1 MQPTSPPWPPVSTR
15 CTPTACC
22 GCANAWDA
30 GSARLAQ
37 AAGARAIATS
47 SAAVAWAHGW
57 PDGDLLPV
65 DLLLQTVRA
74 VAGATELP
82 VTIDIEGGYSDEP
95 ARVGELVTA
104 LLDGR
109 RRGHQHRGR
118 QQGSGAAVRQDRGRP
133 RRGRRRAGVDLFIN
147 ARIDTWLRGLAP
159 AGQRVAET
167 LARAARYR
175 AAGAS
180 GLFAPGVI
188 DAGEIAA
195 LVAGTDMPV
204 NVLAWTGLPDADR
217 LQALGVRRLSA
228 GSAISEAMHG
238 HVLAMMREFVAT
250 RPRRHVAARRPATY
264 GEVQALMAR
273 R

>member
-1 MQPTSPPWPPVSTR
+1 MLL
-15 CTPTACC
+15 TATLAHRFHALHAD
-22 GCANAWDA
+22 GLLLLANAWDA

-57 PDGDLLPV
+57 PDGDRLPV
-65 DLLLQTVRA
+65 ELLLQTARA
-74 VAGATELP
+74 VTGATDLP
-82 VTIDIEGGYSDEP
+82 VTIDIEGGYADDP
-95 ARVGELVTA
+95 ARVGELVAA
-104 LLDGR
+104 LIEAGAVGINIEDG
-109 RRGHQHRGR
+109 
-118 QQGSGAAVRQDRGRP
+118 SKDPELLCAKIAAA
-133 RRGRRRAGVDLFIN
+133 RAAASAAGIDLYIN
-147 ARIDTWLRGLAP
+147 ARIDVWLRGLAAP
-159 AGQRVAET
+159 GQRVAET

-180 GLFAPGVI
+180 GLFAPGVT

-195 LVAGTDMPV
+195 LVAGTSMPV

-217 LQALGVRRLSA
+217 LRTLGVRRLSA
-228 GSAISEAMHG
+228 GSALSEAMHG
-238 HVLAMMREFVAT
+238 FVLAMMREFAATGRVDTGAVVAS
-250 RPRRHVAARRPATY
+250 TY

>member
-1 MQPTSPPWPPVSTR
+1 MKPELAAR
-15 CTPTACC
+15 FHALHAD
-22 GCANAWDA
+22 GLLLLANAWDA

-37 AAGARAIATS
+37 AAGAPAVATS

-57 PDGDLLPV
+57 PDGDALPV
-65 DLLLQTVRA
+65 ERVLETTRA
-74 VAGATELP
+74 VVDAVDLP
-82 VTIDIEGGYSDEP
+82 VTVDIEGGYSDDP
-95 ARVGELVTA
+95 IRVGDLVSAVVGAGAVGINIEDGGGDPA
-104 LLDGR
+104 LLCAKI
-109 RRGHQHRGR
+109 
-118 QQGSGAAVRQDRGRP
+118 AAARAAASE
-133 RRGRRRAGVDLFIN
+133 AGVDLYIN

-159 AGQRVAET
+159 AGQRVGET

-180 GLFAPGVI
+180 GLFAPGVTD
-188 DAGEIAA
+188 DAEIAA

-204 NVLAWTGLPDADR
+204 NVLAWTGLPDAAR

-238 HVLAMMREFVAT
+238 HVLAMMREFVQTGRVDVDVGAGK
-250 RPRRHVAARRPATY
+250 AATY

>member
-1 MQPTSPPWPPVSTR
+1 MTQTLATR
-15 CTPTACC
+15 FHALHADGLLRLP
-22 GCANAWDA
+22 NAWDA

-65 DLLLQTVRA
+65 ELLLQTTRA
-74 VAGATELP
+74 VAGATDLP
-82 VTIDIEGGYSDEP
+82 VTMDIEGGYSDEP
-95 ARVGELVTA
+95 ARVGELVTVLIEAGAVGINIEDGSKDPA
-104 LLDGR
+104 LLCAKI
-109 RRGHQHRGR
+109 
-118 QQGSGAAVRQDRGRP
+118 AAARAAADK
-133 RRGRRRAGVDLFIN
+133 AGVALFVN
-147 ARIDTWLRGLAP
+147 ARIDVWLRGLAP
-159 AGQRVAET
+159 AGERVAET

-175 AAGAS
+175 AAGAN
-180 GLFAPGVI
+180 GLFAPGI
-188 DAGEIAA
+188 TDTDEIAA
-195 LVAGTDMPV
+195 LVAGTDLPV

-217 LQALGVRRLSA
+217 LQALGVRRLTA

-250 RPRRHVAARRPATY
+250 GRVDTASSKPATY
-264 GEVQALMAR
+264 GEVQAMMTR

>member
-1 MQPTSPPWPPVSTR
+1 MKPQLATLASRFHALHADGLLRLP
-15 CTPTACC
+15 
-22 GCANAWDA
+22 NAWDG

-37 AAGARAIATS
+37 AAGARAVATS

-65 DLLLQTVRA
+65 ELLLQTTRA

-104 LLDGR
+104 LLEAGAVGINIEDG
-109 RRGHQHRGR
+109 
-118 QQGSGAAVRQDRGRP
+118 SKDPALLCAKIAAARAAAKS
-133 RRGRRRAGVDLFIN
+133 AGVDLFIN
-147 ARIDTWLRGLAP
+147 ARIDVWLRGLAP
-159 AGQRVAET
+159 AGQRAAET

-175 AAGAS
+175 DAGAN
-180 GLFAPGVI
+180 GLFAPGI
-188 DAGEIAA
+188 SDADEIAA
-195 LVAGTDMPV
+195 LVAGTDMPL
-204 NVLAWTGLPDADR
+204 NVLAWTGLPDAGR

-238 HVLAMMREFVAT
+238 HVLAMMREF
-250 RPRRHVAARRPATY
+250 AASGRVDTSAGKPATY

>member
-1 MQPTSPPWPPVSTR
+1 MTPAHATR
-15 CTPTACC
+15 FHALHAD
-22 GCANAWDA
+22 GLLRLANAWDA
-30 GSARLAQ
+30 GSARLAH

-65 DLLLQTVRA
+65 ELVLQTTRA
-74 VAGATELP
+74 VAGATDLP
-82 VTIDIEGGYSDEP
+82 VSVDIEGGYSDEP
-95 ARVGELVTA
+95 ARVGALVASLIDAGAVGINIEDGSKDPA
-104 LLDGR
+104 LLVAKIAAAR
-109 RRGHQHRGR
+109 A
-118 QQGSGAAVRQDRGRP
+118 AAVA
-133 RRGRRRAGVDLFIN
+133 AGVDLYIN
-147 ARIDTWLRGLAP
+147 ARIDVWLRGLVAP
-159 AGQRVAET
+159 AQRVTET

-204 NVLAWTGLPDADR
+204 NVLAWSGLPEAER

-228 GSAISEAMHG
+228 GSAISEAMHA

-250 RPRRHVAARRPATY
+250 GRIDTGGVKPATY
-264 GEVQALMAR
+264 GELQGLMVR

>member
-1 MQPTSPPWPPVSTR
+1 MTQTLATR
-15 CTPTACC
+15 FHALHADGLLRLP
-22 GCANAWDA
+22 NAWDA

-65 DLLLQTVRA
+65 ELLLQTTRA
-74 VAGATELP
+74 VAGATDLP
-82 VTIDIEGGYSDEP
+82 VTMDIEGGYSDEP

-104 LLDGR
+104 LIEAGAVGINIEDG
-109 RRGHQHRGR
+109 
-118 QQGSGAAVRQDRGRP
+118 SKDPALLCAKIAAARAAADK
-133 RRGRRRAGVDLFIN
+133 AGVALFVN
-147 ARIDTWLRGLAP
+147 ARIDVWLRGLAP
-159 AGQRVAET
+159 AGERVAET

-175 AAGAS
+175 AAGAN
-180 GLFAPGVI
+180 GLFAPGI
-188 DAGEIAA
+188 TDTDEIAA
-195 LVAGTDMPV
+195 LVAGTDLPV

-250 RPRRHVAARRPATY
+250 GRVDTASSKPATY
-264 GEVQALMAR
+264 GEVQAMMTR

>member
-1 MQPTSPPWPPVSTR
+1 MPTDLAAQATR
-15 CTPTACC
+15 FHALHAD
-22 GCANAWDA
+22 GLLRLANAWDA

-65 DLLLQTVRA
+65 ELLLQTARA
-74 VAGATELP
+74 VAGATGLP
-82 VTIDIEGGYSDEP
+82 VTVDIEGGYSDEP

-104 LLDGR
+104 LLQAGAVGINIEDG
-109 RRGHQHRGR
+109 
-118 QQGSGAAVRQDRGRP
+118 SKDPALLCAKIAAARAAAES
-133 RRGRRRAGVDLFIN
+133 AGVDLYIN
-147 ARIDTWLRGLAP
+147 ARVDTWLRGLAP
-159 AGQRVAET
+159 AGRRVAET
-167 LARAARYR
+167 LARGARYR

-180 GLFAPGVI
+180 GLFAPGVV
-188 DAGEIAA
+188 DEAEIAA

-204 NVLAWTGLPDADR
+204 NVLAWSGLPDAQR

-238 HVLAMMREFVAT
+238 HVLAMMREFVAGGRVDT
-250 RPRRHVAARRPATY
+250 AAAKAATY
-264 GEVQALMAR
+264 GELQAMMAR
-273 R
+273 G

>member
-1 MQPTSPPWPPVSTR
+1 MKPELDALASRFHALHAQGLLRLP
-15 CTPTACC
+15 
-22 GCANAWDA
+22 NAWDA

-65 DLLLQTVRA
+65 ELLLQTTRA
-74 VAGATELP
+74 VASATDLP

-95 ARVGELVTA
+95 ARVGALATDLLEAGAVGINIEDGSKDPA
-104 LLDGR
+104 LLCAKI
-109 RRGHQHRGR
+109 
-118 QQGSGAAVRQDRGRP
+118 AAVRAAADQ
-133 RRGRRRAGVDLFIN
+133 AGVDLFIN
-147 ARIDTWLRGLAP
+147 ARIDVWLRGLVA
-159 AGQRVAET
+159 ADRRVAET

-175 AAGAS
+175 DAGAN
-180 GLFAPGVI
+180 GLFAPGI
-188 DAGEIAA
+188 TDAGEIGA

-204 NVLAWTGLPDADR
+204 NVLAWTGLPDAGL

-228 GSAISEAMHG
+228 GSGISEAMHG
-238 HVLAMMREFVAT
+238 HVLAMMREFVASG
-250 RPRRHVAARRPATY
+250 RVDPAVGKPATY

>member
-1 MQPTSPPWPPVSTR
+1 MKPTPATLATR
-15 CTPTACC
+15 FHALHAD
-22 GCANAWDA
+22 GLLRLANAWDA

-37 AAGARAIATS
+37 AAGARAVATS

-65 DLLLQTVRA
+65 ELLLATTRA
-74 VAGATELP
+74 IAGATELP

-104 LLDGR
+104 LLEAGAVGINIEDG
-109 RRGHQHRGR
+109 
-118 QQGSGAAVRQDRGRP
+118 SKDPALLCAKIAAARAAASE
-133 RRGRRRAGVDLFIN
+133 AGVDLYIN
-147 ARIDTWLRGLAP
+147 ARIDTWLRGLAL
-159 AGQRVAET
+159 AGQRVGET

-180 GLFAPGVI
+180 GLFAPGVT
-188 DAGEIAA
+188 DADEIAA

-204 NVLAWTGLPDADR
+204 NVLAWTGLPDAQR
-217 LQALGVRRLSA
+217 LAQLGVRRLSA

-250 RPRRHVAARRPATY
+250 GRVDTGGVAAATY
-264 GEVQALMAR
+264 GELQALMAQR
-273 R
+273 

>member
-1 MQPTSPPWPPVSTR
+1 MTR
-15 CTPTACC
+15 TLAALATRFHALHADGLLRLP
-22 GCANAWDA
+22 NAWDA
-30 GSARLAQ
+30 GSARLAH

-65 DLLLQTVRA
+65 ELLLQTTRA
-74 VAGATELP
+74 VAGATGLP

-104 LLDGR
+104 LLEAGAVGINIEDG
-109 RRGHQHRGR
+109 
-118 QQGSGAAVRQDRGRP
+118 SKDPALLCAKIAAARAAAKT
-133 RRGRRRAGVDLFIN
+133 AGVDLFVN
-147 ARIDTWLRGLAP
+147 ARIDVWLRALVP
-159 AGQRVAET
+159 AGERGGET

-175 AAGAS
+175 AAGAN
-180 GLFAPGVI
+180 GLFAPGI
-188 DAGEIAA
+188 TDAGEIAA

-204 NVLAWTGLPDADR
+204 NVLAWTGLPDAGR

-238 HVLAMMREFVAT
+238 HVLAMMREFVASGRIDT
-250 RPRRHVAARRPATY
+250 TAARPATY
-264 GEVQALMAR
+264 GEVQAMMKR
-273 R
+273 G

>member
-1 MQPTSPPWPPVSTR
+1 M
-15 CTPTACC
+15 TAVLARQFQALHAD
-22 GCANAWDA
+22 GLLLLANAWDA

-57 PDGDLLPV
+57 PDGDKLPV
-65 DLLLQTVRA
+65 DLVLQTTRA
-74 VAGATELP
+74 IAGATGLP
-82 VTIDIEGGYSDEP
+82 VTVDIEGGYSDDP
-95 ARVGELVTA
+95 ARVGALVADVMAAGAVGINIEDGSKEPA
-104 LLDGR
+104 LL
-109 RRGHQHRGR
+109 
-118 QQGSGAAVRQDRGRP
+118 AAKIAAARAAATT
-133 RRGRRRAGVDLFIN
+133 AGVDLYIN
-147 ARIDTWLRGLAP
+147 ARIDTWLRSLAP
-159 AGQRVAET
+159 AAERVAET

-180 GLFAPGVI
+180 GLFAPGVT

-204 NVLAWTGLPDADR
+204 NVLAWTGLPDAQR

-238 HVLAMMREFVAT
+238 HVASMMREFLASGRVDT
-250 RPRRHVAARRPATY
+250 AAGKPATY
-264 GEVQALMAR
+264 GELQGWMAR
-273 R
+273 G